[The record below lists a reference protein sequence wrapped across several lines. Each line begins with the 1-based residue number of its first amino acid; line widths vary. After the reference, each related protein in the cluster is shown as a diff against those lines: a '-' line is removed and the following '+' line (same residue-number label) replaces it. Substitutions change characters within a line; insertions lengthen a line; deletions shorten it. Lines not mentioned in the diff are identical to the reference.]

1 MSVGVE
7 ALFTSALGL
16 KSPWEVVKV
25 ELDTAKRRIDFDL
38 ACNARQLPCPACGV
52 NGQGVHDRVRYTR
65 AVSIFS
71 SMGRGCMPTCHGSI
85 AALAARP
92 RR

>member
-25 ELDTAKRRIDFDL
+25 DLDTGKRRIDFEV
-38 ACNARQLPCPACGV
+38 ARNAKQLPCPACGV
-52 NGQGVHDRVRYTR
+52 NGQGIHDRVRRDCMVAHATAGGDPR
-65 AVSIFS
+65 FS
-71 SMGRGCMPTCHGSI
+71 SVLHWM
-85 AALAARP
+85 LD
-92 RR
+92 